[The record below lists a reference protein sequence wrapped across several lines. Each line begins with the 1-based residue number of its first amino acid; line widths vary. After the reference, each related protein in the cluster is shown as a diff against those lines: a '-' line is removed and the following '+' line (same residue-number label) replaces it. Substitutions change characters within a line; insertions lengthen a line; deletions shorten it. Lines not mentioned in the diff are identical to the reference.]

1 MSAFGKRWMIDGVPA
16 GPINRHYPSNGQY
29 TVIFEREYASLEQI
43 EGINWAQPT
52 VEYIWPHGKEAGLP
66 EGYGFEVVNI
76 DYDSGCKYYR
86 VTLKTAS
93 QYLGDVTGYQDQIA
107 ELQTTV
113 TEQAST
119 IQTQETTIE
128 NQESTIQVQTATIS
142 EQECTIQEQAATI
155 QELQEGGTAAALEA
169 ELDAAYEEGV
179 NSVD

>member
-1 MSAFGKRWMIDGVPA
+1 MSAFGKRWLIDGVGA
-16 GPINRHYPSNGQY
+16 GPISRHPGVNGQY

-52 VEYIWPHGKEAGLP
+52 VQYIWPHGSDAGLP
-66 EGYGFEVVNI
+66 EGYGFEVLKI
-76 DYDSGCKYYR
+76 EYDSNGKFYR
-86 VTLKTAS
+86 ATLKTSS
-93 QYLGDVTGYQDQIA
+93 QYLGDVTGYQVQID
-107 ELQTTV
+107 ELQATV

-179 NSVD
+179 NSVE

>member
-1 MSAFGKRWMIDGVPA
+1 MSAFGKRWLIDGVSA
-16 GPINRHYPSNGQY
+16 GPISRTPGVNGQY

-52 VEYIWPHGKEAGLP
+52 VQYIWPHGSDVGLP
-66 EGYGFEVVNI
+66 EGYGFEVLKI
-76 DYDSGCKYYR
+76 EYDSAGKFYR
-86 VTLKTAS
+86 VTLKTSS
-93 QYLGDVTGYQDQIA
+93 QYLGDVTGYQVQID
-107 ELQTTV
+107 ELQATV

-155 QELQEGGTAAALEA
+155 QELQESGTAAALEA

-179 NSVD
+179 NSVE